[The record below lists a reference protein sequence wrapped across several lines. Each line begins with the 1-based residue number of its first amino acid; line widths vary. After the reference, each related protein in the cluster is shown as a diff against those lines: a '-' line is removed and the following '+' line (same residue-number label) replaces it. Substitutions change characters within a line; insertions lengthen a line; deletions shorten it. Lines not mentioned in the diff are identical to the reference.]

1 MFGRADE
8 LFACALFDR
17 RMLFRLRAD
26 DGGRLQSGGFGGVC
40 RGIQPERGRSVLAG
54 GREKSVLDNTIE
66 QEMMLDSEC
75 RTQFIFAEEKE
86 IYKL

>member
-1 MFGRADE
+1 MDFSLHEDFLEMKEFIKKINPRQAVVVH
-8 LFACALFDR
+8 C
-17 RMLFRLRAD
+17 
-26 DGGRLQSGGFGGVC
+26 
-40 RGIQPERGRSVLAG
+40 